1 MMSGFSRTFLL
12 PLSSPLLK
20 TEKKGISSQVA
31 LLSDD
36 VNRRIYLKQE
46 GRRHLQ
52 QIQTRTDSGW
62 DFLDVQ
68 LTKRQYHQLLPQVRE
83 RKLDFAVYAV
93 KTGNLCGYI
102 RDFQGEL
109 RGLKMLSVNF
119 RDAATAHSWTPD
131 AEFLLGPEVTYHRN
145 FGDYA
150 LITDSNGA
158 RNVPTETIHKKNNFV
173 VGVIPYFPLSS
184 GVELV
189 IVQTRK
195 KKRLIFPKGQPENN
209 LSAAEVAR
217 LEAME
222 EAGIDGELTAHP
234 ILIPFKTHEPRHW
247 LLYPM
252 EVKSIHNEWKEKGL
266 RNRSLVKLDAAI
278 GNPSYL
284 RLVPALNFLT
294 NSLGTS
300 HTATTA
306 VGI

>member
-1 MMSGFSRTFLL
+1 MSGFTRTFLL
-12 PLSSPLLK
+12 PLTSPLLK

-83 RKLDFAVYAV
+83 RKLNFAVYAV
-93 KTGNLCGYI
+93 KTGNPSGYI

-109 RGLKMLSVNF
+109 SGLKMLSVNF

-158 RNVPTETIHKKNNFV
+158 KDVPTETIHKKNNFV

-195 KKRLIFPKGQPENN
+195 KRRLIFPKGQPEND
-209 LSAAEVAR
+209 LSDKYSTTEQHKQTEHTTEKTTYAKCLHIANQQYPLFMKGGLKMADDPIQGGPTAVATKY
-217 LEAME
+217 
-222 EAGIDGELTAHP
+222 DGEE
-234 ILIPFKTHEPRHW
+234 ILRRALGW
-247 LLYPM
+247 D
-252 EVKSIHNEWKEKGL
+252 IHQGQVGHVTWVL
-266 RNRSLVKLDAAI
+266 R
-278 GNPSYL
+278 GP
-284 RLVPALNFLT
+284 
-294 NSLGTS
+294 
-300 HTATTA
+300 
-306 VGI
+306 